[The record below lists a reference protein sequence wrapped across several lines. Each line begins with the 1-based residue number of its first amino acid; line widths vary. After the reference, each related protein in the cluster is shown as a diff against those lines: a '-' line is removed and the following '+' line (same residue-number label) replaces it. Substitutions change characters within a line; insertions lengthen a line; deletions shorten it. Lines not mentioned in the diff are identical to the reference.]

1 MALIFQLGWQGA
13 YGCWHRNAERY
24 SRSAPSSGGP
34 VHGADMVTPVDL
46 VSGTAAQRPSR
57 SRDGEL
63 TALLSG
69 STSLT
74 TDPTDGDIS
83 PEGLK
88 FIPAAQSPNG
98 VPLLVVGHEV
108 IGRWRCTRSSDCLL
122 PDKPRRLIQRGPAL
136 GQVAR
141 HDGEGV
147 GGVGPFQQFNLA
159 ARGQH
164 LLL

>member
-1 MALIFQLGWQGA
+1 MLNGILEARHRQAALCTARPW
-13 YGCWHRNAERY
+13 
-24 SRSAPSSGGP
+24 SRPWTWSAAQQHNS
-34 VHGADMVTPVDL
+34 
-46 VSGTAAQRPSR
+46 TAAQRPSR

-74 TDPTDGDIS
+74 TDPTNGDIS

-108 IGRWRCTRSSDCLL
+108 IGS
-122 PDKPRRLIQRGPAL
+122 
-136 GQVAR
+136 VA
-141 HDGEGV
+141 V
-147 GGVGPFQQFNLA
+147 YQIK
-159 ARGQH
+159 
-164 LLL
+164 